1 MQTSELL
8 RKVRRIEIR
17 TSHLVSDVL
26 AGQFRSAFKGRGM
39 EFEEVRPYQYGDD
52 VRSIDWN
59 VSARMGAPHIK
70 LFREER
76 ELTVM
81 LAVDLSGSQNFG
93 THTQLKRELV
103 AEIAATVAFS
113 AIRSNDRVG
122 LICFTDQTELVV
134 PPRKGPRH
142 VLRIVR
148 DLLAF
153 QPAHRGTEIGD
164 AVDEANRILS
174 RRAVLF
180 VVSDFVNG
188 SGSAGLRS
196 AARERA
202 RLAPQDADATERS
215 KEPWEDA
222 LRLAR
227 MRHDVI
233 PVVVRDARERELPPI
248 GLVEFEDEET
258 GRRAVVDLGSR
269 ALRERFA
276 ALASAQRQLLVESF
290 RRLRIEP
297 IMVETGTDF
306 VEPLTAFFRRR
317 ETRRAR

>member
-17 TSHLVSDVL
+17 TSHLVSDAL

-59 VSARMGAPHIK
+59 VSARMGSPHIK
-70 LFREER
+70 MFREER
-76 ELTVM
+76 ELTVL
-81 LAVDLSGSQNFG
+81 LAVDLSGSLGFG
-93 THTQLKRELV
+93 SRGQLKRELV
-103 AEIAATVAFS
+103 AEIAATIAFS

-122 LICFTDQTELVV
+122 MVCFTDQIELVV

-153 QPAHRGTEIGD
+153 QPAHRGTD
-164 AVDEANRILS
+164 VARAVEEANRLLS
-174 RRAVLF
+174 RRAVVF
-180 VVSDFVNG
+180 VVSDFMNG
-188 SGSAGLRS
+188 ATSGRATHSALAPAAGSAGPRP
-196 AARERA
+196 
-202 RLAPQDADATERS
+202 PQPG
-215 KEPWEDA
+215 EPWERA

-227 MRHDVI
+227 SRHDVI
-233 PVVVRDARERELPPI
+233 PVVVRDERERELPDI
-248 GLVEFEDEET
+248 GLVEFVDEET
-258 GRRAVVDLGSR
+258 GERVVADLGSR
-269 ALRERFA
+269 AGRERFA
-276 ALASAQRQLLVESF
+276 ALADVEHSLLVDTF
-290 RRLRIEP
+290 RRLRVEP
-297 IMVETGTDF
+297 VLVETGRDF

-317 ETRRAR
+317 ESRRAR